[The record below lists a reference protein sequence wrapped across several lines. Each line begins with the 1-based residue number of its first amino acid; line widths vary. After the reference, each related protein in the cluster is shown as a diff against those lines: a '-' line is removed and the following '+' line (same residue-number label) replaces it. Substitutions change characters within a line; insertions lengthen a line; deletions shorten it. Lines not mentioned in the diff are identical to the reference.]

1 MNRSDFAG
9 KNFFVRD
16 TSFLMHRVEQWT
28 EDADGVRFLGV
39 KTNGITR
46 PSIKRPI
53 KHARSISLFSLSFRL
68 SVRGTAS
75 VPTLF
80 IVPLFFS
87 WGRIVLL
94 KSIGSAVNTGDSLIR
109 LKPIC
114 RAGPRRRYSSFSSCS
129 LRICQR
135 PRLNVHTIT
144 SWREWK

>member
-28 EDADGVRFLGV
+28 EDADGVRYLGV

-53 KHARSISLFSLSFRL
+53 KHARSISFRL

-75 VPTLF
+75 VPS
-80 IVPLFFS
+80 FFYCPS
-87 WGRIVLL
+87 FFLL
-94 KSIGSAVNTGDSLIR
+94 GQNRALEIDRVGDEHR
-109 LKPIC
+109 
-114 RAGPRRRYSSFSSCS
+114 GQFD
-129 LRICQR
+129 
-135 PRLNVHTIT
+135 
-144 SWREWK
+144 